1 MVKLWILYILLVKF
15 QVIEVLLYTVAH
27 SYLLFINQLYHD
39 SKIAHKD
46 HY

>member
-1 MVKLWILYILLVKF
+1 MGKLWILYILLAKL

-27 SYLLFINQLYHD
+27 TYLLFINPLYHD
-39 SKIAHKD
+39 SKIVHKD